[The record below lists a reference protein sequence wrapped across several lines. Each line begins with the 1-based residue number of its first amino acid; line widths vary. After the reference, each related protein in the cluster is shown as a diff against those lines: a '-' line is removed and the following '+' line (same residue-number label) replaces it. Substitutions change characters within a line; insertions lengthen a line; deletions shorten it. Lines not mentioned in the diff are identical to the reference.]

1 MNSFICFL
9 SIRFCSSRCSCV
21 LRLRRWS
28 VYLRSVRGELSS
40 PVHPEF
46 GRRRFLV
53 VRILCKDEGSSC
65 TENVFVVRIDGCE
78 LSFVWIVDGRELFHP
93 KAPLKFRCELTSCP
107 AWSGPRQSSHS
118 SNATLVRT
126 HSPRNNSWYYS
137 IFGPLRPSLAHVS
150 IQGSHIT
157 CTYASAE
164 WEP

>member
-107 AWSGPRQSSHS
+107 AGRAQGNQATAATQLWYAPTLPAITHGTIRFSALSS
-118 SNATLVRT
+118 
-126 HSPRNNSWYYS
+126 
-137 IFGPLRPSLAHVS
+137 PL
-150 IQGSHIT
+150 
-157 CTYASAE
+157 
-164 WEP
+164 